1 MKLIDI
7 NQFKEHLHDDL
18 TIMVGGFMAVG
29 TSELLIDAIV
39 EANVRGLTIICN
51 DAGFPDKGVGKLIK
65 NNQVKKLIASH
76 VGLNP
81 IVAEKMIDNTLEVEL
96 VPQGTLAERIRAGGA
111 GLGGFLT
118 PTGIG
123 TSVEENKEKII
134 VDGKEYLLE
143 KPLKADMAILRG
155 SKVDKYGNVIYNATT
170 RNFNPIMAMAAEKVF
185 VEAVE
190 LVEEIDPNFV
200 MTPHILID
208 YIVKENQHEY

>member
-1 MKLIDI
+1 MKLIDT
-7 NQFKEHLHDDL
+7 NQFKTHLQDNL

-29 TSELLIDAIV
+29 TSEILIDAII
-39 EANVRGLTIICN
+39 EANVRDLTVICN
-51 DAGFPDKGVGKLIK
+51 DAGLPDKGVGKLIK

-81 IVAEKMIDNTLEVEL
+81 LVAEKMSANTLEVEL

-111 GLGGFLT
+111 GLGGILT

-123 TSVEENKEKII
+123 TIVEENKEKII

-143 KPLKADMAILRG
+143 KPLKADLAILRG
-155 SKVDKYGNVIYNATT
+155 SIVDKYGNVIYNATT

-200 MTPHILID
+200 MTPHILVD
-208 YIVKENQHEY
+208 YIVKEKQNEC